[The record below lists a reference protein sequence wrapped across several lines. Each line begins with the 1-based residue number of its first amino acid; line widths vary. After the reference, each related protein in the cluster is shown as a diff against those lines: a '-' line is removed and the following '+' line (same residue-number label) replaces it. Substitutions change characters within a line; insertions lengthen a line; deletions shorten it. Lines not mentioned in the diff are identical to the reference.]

1 MMLNLGSGERHR
13 ATNIDDLQPRTV
25 ETLRRQTLRQ
35 NTHRALLHYLWD
47 KLVRIE
53 QRPTDGNEKD
63 ALSNTPRIV
72 TYIRD
77 DPRFITAEF
86 RARYFCYSF
95 RVNHG
100 FEVDGFTTTA
110 GMF

>member
-1 MMLNLGSGERHR
+1 
-13 ATNIDDLQPRTV
+13 
-25 ETLRRQTLRQ
+25 
-35 NTHRALLHYLWD
+35 
-47 KLVRIE
+47 VRIK
-53 QRPTDGNEKD
+53 QRPTNSGEQRT
-63 ALSNTPRIV
+63 LTNTPRIV

-95 RVNHG
+95 CVNHG